1 MKEFWYCLLNEPIL
15 IFLFILFFMPNCP
28 FKSNFVCKG
37 NRKQSSLL
45 VVPWLDR
52 TKTWQ
57 PLCGSLV
64 IHTALVEERKFQ
76 LPFSL
81 DIITLPNASIV
92 IVVHQTLRL
101 RCNIFLILGIFR
113 LHVTFALLCFIRH
126 CYCHLRY
133 R

>member
-1 MKEFWYCLLNEPIL
+1 MKEFWYCLLNEPVL
-15 IFLFILFFMPNCP
+15 IFLFILFFMPNYP
-28 FKSNFVCKG
+28 FKSNSVCKG

-101 RCNIFLILGIFR
+101 RCNIFQLSFLAS
-113 LHVTFALLCFIRH
+113 LDCMWHLLCCVSLDTATVI
-126 CYCHLRY
+126 
-133 R
+133 